1 MFPPLFNKCDDIDR
15 KLIMTK
21 IKIGK
26 NILHKK
32 VKHFDLRMDINHFLF
47 TLMN

>member
-1 MFPPLFNKCDDIDR
+1 MFPPLFKCDDIDR

-26 NILHKK
+26 YFCTKKLNIL
-32 VKHFDLRMDINHFLF
+32 
-47 TLMN
+47 T